1 MIYPLS
7 PIFMKNTDS
16 FTFWDIALADY
27 DFSDGSGSKIRPVLV
42 LFKDRE
48 DYTILKMTGQY
59 TSWEDVLVFEPTG
72 ENRLKGTTYLR
83 MQKINT
89 FHETL
94 FLSRKLWSITPQEKE
109 KIKAYLVWFIKN
121 L

>member
-1 MIYPLS
+1 
-7 PIFMKNTDS
+7 MKNTDN
-16 FTFWDIALADY
+16 FTFWDIVLADY
-27 DFSDGSGSKIRPVLV
+27 DFSDWSGSKIRPVLV
-42 LFKDRE
+42 LFRDRE

-59 TSWEDVLVFEPTG
+59 TSWEDVIVFEPTE

-94 FLSRKLWSITPQEKE
+94 FLPRKLWVIRAKE
-109 KIKAYLVWFIKN
+109 KDEIKAYLVGFIGS